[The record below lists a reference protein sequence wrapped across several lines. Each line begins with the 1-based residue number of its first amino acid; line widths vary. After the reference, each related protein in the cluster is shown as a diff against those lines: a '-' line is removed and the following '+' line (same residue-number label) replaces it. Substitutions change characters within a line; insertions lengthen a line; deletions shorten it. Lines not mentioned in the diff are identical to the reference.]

1 MQKLHGAVTD
11 KDHAKGNAS
20 AAVTLVEYG
29 DYQCPD
35 CGVAFRE
42 LEKVFAHYGVETDGG
57 EDKLRFVF
65 RNFPLEMH
73 PMAEPAAEVAEYAA
87 TKGKFWEMHDA
98 IFAHQSKLSEAML
111 GDLAKRA
118 GLSEQAAADAMQ
130 EQSFVEKIDADM
142 ETGEKSGVHGTPTF
156 FINGAEFSDDYT
168 AENLIEAIDEAMTA

>member
-1 MQKLHGAVTD
+1 MQTLHGAVTD
-11 KDHAKGNAS
+11 KDHARGNES
-20 AAVTLVEYG
+20 AQVTLVEYG

-42 LEKVFAHYGVETDGG
+42 LEKVFAHYGGEAGG
-57 EDKLRFVF
+57 DKLRFVF

-87 TKGKFWEMHDA
+87 TEGKFWEMHDA
-98 IFAHQSKLSEAML
+98 IFKNQSKLSEAML
-111 GDLAKRA
+111 GELAKRA
-118 GLSEQAAADAMQ
+118 GLSQQAAADAMQ
-130 EQSFVEKIDADM
+130 GQTFVEKIDEDR

-168 AENLIEAIDEAMTA
+168 AENLIEAIGEAIGA